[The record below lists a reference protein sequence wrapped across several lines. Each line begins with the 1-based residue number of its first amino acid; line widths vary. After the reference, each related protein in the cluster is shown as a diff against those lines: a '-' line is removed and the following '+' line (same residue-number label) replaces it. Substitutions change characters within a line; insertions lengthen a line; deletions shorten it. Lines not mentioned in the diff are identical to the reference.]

1 MSKQPK
7 LKSVP
12 ASKPNQGQPALAQLE
27 QKLQEVQGALN
38 QLVMEY
44 AQVQYNRE
52 ANDRANAKLAKE
64 ADSLFEKISDLDP
77 KVRQLAQLVEQRRQ
91 QEQPE
96 EATAE

>member
-12 ASKPNQGQPALAQLE
+12 VSPSNQGQPSLAQLE
-27 QKLQEVQGALN
+27 QKLQEVQGVLN
-38 QLVMEY
+38 QLCMEY
-44 AQVQYNRE
+44 AQVQYSRE

-64 ADSLFEKISDLDP
+64 ADSLFEKITDLDP